1 MPAKRC
7 GSAFRCC
14 QPLASDHLLLAM
26 NAICRCQADQ
36 KSDHGLKIAGS
47 LANVGS
53 KEGTPDNTFPGTAD
67 HTSAFANT
75 SVEESG
81 EPWWRGLFAP
91 FF

>member
-36 KSDHGLKIAGS
+36 KSDHGLKIDGN

-53 KEGTPDNTFPGTAD
+53 QEGTPDNTFPGTAD

-75 SVEESG
+75 TVEESG
-81 EPWWRGLFAP
+81 EPCWRGLFA
-91 FF
+91 